1 MQGKRMYRT
10 GMVVSLAAACAAWLL
25 PLHPA
30 RAGSNTQPHLTA
42 DERQRLERGELVER
56 RMVREQGRL
65 RLMGGTSW
73 QVIDA
78 EPAVVWQALLD
89 TAYYPRMLP
98 QCSEARVISDSGSA
112 RTVFVRHGGGL
123 VEASYYLDVRLDPR
137 RQDMTFRVNESRPRG
152 IRSAWGFY
160 AVRSHPGGRTLLA
173 YGVMADIGDGVARA
187 LLRGSV
193 HEWMMKVPW
202 MVKRFVEGSGRY
214 LYGRRRAAT
223 AATVAQR

>member
-1 MQGKRMYRT
+1 MYRT
-10 GMVVSLAAACAAWLL
+10 GMGLSLAAACAGWLL
-25 PLHPA
+25 PPHPA
-30 RAGSNTQPHLTA
+30 RAGSNTQPQLTA

-65 RLMGGTSW
+65 RLIGGTSW

-89 TAYYPRMLP
+89 TSYYPRMLP
-98 QCSEARVISDSGSA
+98 QCSEARVIADSGRA

-123 VEASYYLDVRLDPR
+123 VEASYYLDVRLDPS
-137 RQDMTFRVNESRPRG
+137 RQDMSFRVNESRPRG
-152 IRSAWGFY
+152 IRAAWGFY
-160 AVRSHPGGRTLLA
+160 AVRSHTGGRTLLA

-214 LYGRRRAAT
+214 LYGRRARTSNAA
-223 AATVAQR
+223 VAQR